1 MKAFQPPKEPVISQ
15 CPFLTLRAMLHRK
28 DLFLALLTADFE
40 WKQGM
45 LLRVS
50 KALIKAIWILIFNNI
65 LRLHYWKISLSDTA
79 GNI

>member
-1 MKAFQPPKEPVISQ
+1 MF
-15 CPFLTLRAMLHRK
+15 HRK
-28 DLFLALLTADFE
+28 DLSLALLTADFE